1 MTPDARC
8 TFLDSLLKRVISNYA
23 VGNPIFRRR
32 VTRGNILGKLP
43 GRSWTAAEPN
53 WDPDHITLKTTL
65 KKKFFPTSKTVSK
78 DWEFILIISPMKK
91 RSMKMGQSIN
101 L

>member
-1 MTPDARC
+1 MFDFSFFDWGTDYYLKNNIMMPENA
-8 TFLDSLLKRVISNYA
+8 LDILTNFDSILLGA
-23 VGNPIFRRR
+23 VGHPK
-32 VTRGNILGKLP
+32 V
-43 GRSWTAAEPN
+43 
-53 WDPDHITLKTTL
+53 PDHITLKTTL